1 MQKGTYF
8 DPSDYI
14 SDEAVAQAY
23 LDLARQTGD
32 ARLLESALHDVRT
45 AREKWADTAVAKTV
59 KSSDSSRA
67 DL

>member
-8 DPSDYI
+8 DPSDCI
-14 SDEAVAQAY
+14 SDEAVTRAY
-23 LDLARQTGD
+23 LARQTGD

-59 KSSDSSRA
+59 KPSDSSRA